1 MQGLHLSWYFLT
13 FCIAILSQCLVVDIV
28 RKDTCMH
35 TRMHV
40 CVCVGMCTCVR
51 LFTRLLIAVNLICV
65 TLLVSVALSSGC
77 LD

>member
-13 FCIAILSQCLVVDIV
+13 FCLVVDIV
-28 RKDTCMH
+28 RKACMH
-35 TRMHV
+35 AHTHVCV
-40 CVCVGMCTCVR
+40 CVCVGMWTCVR

-77 LD
+77 LG